1 MLRNSLYSWKDRSLA
16 FVTCLGFFP
25 FLSSLFSSIWEEKCV
40 QGRRRPRESQQLSLS
55 SHVSVSKGL
64 SKLTTFIVHLTHID
78 SVLPSIKGFAISRYS
93 SLNVSDSSLA
103 FFPWAG
109 LFILAVPNG
118 SPWRDVCAQRVFAR
132 IQTEFFPTF
141 LDGET
146 SCWFVKRR
154 LINCSLSCRIAWF
167 LKKLTKGLFQ
177 DSSILFRAH
186 FQPIKSAAGILPS
199 TRPRYWLPAPF
210 VCL

>member
-1 MLRNSLYSWKDRSLA
+1 MA
-16 FVTCLGFFP
+16 FQSPFVACLG
-25 FLSSLFSSIWEEKCV
+25 LSPLPLLSIFKYLGKRSVCRGE
-40 QGRRRPRESQQLSLS
+40 GGHASPRRLSFR

-64 SKLTTFIVHLTHID
+64 SNLTTFIVHWTHID

-103 FFPWAG
+103 F
-109 LFILAVPNG
+109 LFHELGYLFELCQMGHIGEMFVRKEPLRAFSLN
-118 SPWRDVCAQRVFAR
+118 F
-132 IQTEFFPTF
+132 FFPTF

-186 FQPIKSAAGILPS
+186 FQPIKSAAGIAPS
-199 TRPRYWLPAPF
+199 TRPRYCLPAPF
-210 VCL
+210 VCF